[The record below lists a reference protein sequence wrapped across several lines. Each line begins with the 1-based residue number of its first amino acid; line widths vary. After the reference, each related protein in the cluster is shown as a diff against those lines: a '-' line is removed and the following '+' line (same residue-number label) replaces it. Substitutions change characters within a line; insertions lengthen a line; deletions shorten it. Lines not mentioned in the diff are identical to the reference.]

1 MDLKIQTKA
10 LSESLTALGER
21 AKKNGEGGADFGALL
36 KQAEVKQ
43 SGAASELEKY
53 MKMTPAQRMA
63 AQILKSMGISQE
75 EFDAMPPEQQAAIT
89 AKIAEIMKQKMQE
102 QMAEKSGN
110 TGAAAL

>member
-36 KQAEVKQ
+36 KHAEVKQ

-63 AQILKSMGISQE
+63 ADILKQMGLTQAE
-75 EFDAMPPEQQAAIT
+75 LDAMPPAERQAVMN
-89 AKIAEIMKQKMQE
+89 KIAALVKQ
-102 QMAEKSGN
+102 QMEAQAHAKKAPGV
-110 TGAAAL
+110 APV